1 MKNAAKAAVFV
12 MYPVI
17 FYWPDLVQLS
27 RRYEGCDK
35 VEHMCSGDFFFS
47 FSLLCSQYEKK
58 RMGTSSK
65 CSVCVQ
71 TMYYNYRKE
80 FLCTCII

>member
-35 VEHMCSGDFFFS
+35 VEHMCSGDFFFH
-47 FSLLCSQYEKK
+47 SLYYVHNMK
-58 RMGTSSK
+58 RKGWEHHQNA
-65 CSVCVQ
+65 VFV
-71 TMYYNYRKE
+71 YRQ
-80 FLCTCII
+80 CIITIGKNFSAHV